1 MSYYRAESLI
11 IAFLDTTLA
20 LFRGVRDLRWILRNK
35 SAILKKAF
43 TKKQKHNEQRA
54 TSING
59 RPA

>member
-1 MSYYRAESLI
+1 MGIYRTESLI
-11 IAFLDTTLA
+11 IAALDTTLA
-20 LFRGVRDLRWILRNK
+20 LFKGIRDLRWILKNK

-54 TSING
+54 SING

>member
-1 MSYYRAESLI
+1 MSYYRTESLI

-35 SAILKKAF
+35 SAILKKAII
-43 TKKQKHNEQRA
+43 KKQKKHNEKRA
-54 TSING
+54 STSS